1 MLTPEPTRL
10 NRSGL
15 LGLGALSEL
24 VAALARG
31 ACVVLPAD
39 TGYMFAVDA
48 LSARAIENLF
58 AIKQR
63 SLGNPI
69 HVAVASLRQAK
80 ELVHVS
86 PKARELMEHFLPG
99 ALTVVMP
106 KKERVPDLLV
116 AHTGN
121 LGIRIPN
128 SPAVLQL
135 CSEFGG
141 PVTATSVNYPD
152 EPPSYD
158 ARVILTAFGSKI
170 DFLVEAN
177 EFDFE
182 RSSTV
187 VRIVGD
193 QVELLREG
201 PIDKAAIESVV
212 GTVGEGALRRRAN
225 GPLIQL

>member
-1 MLTPEPTRL
+1 VLTPRPTRL
-10 NRSGL
+10 NRTGL
-15 LGLGALSEL
+15 LGLGVLSEL
-24 VAALARG
+24 VAALDRG
-31 ACVVLPAD
+31 ACVILPAD

-48 LSARAIENLF
+48 LSAGAIENLF

-69 HVAVASLRQAK
+69 HVAVASLRQA
-80 ELVHVS
+80 EALVHMGD
-86 PKARELMEHFLPG
+86 KARRLMEHFLPG

-106 KKERVPDLLV
+106 KKEHVPDLLA

-135 CSEFGG
+135 CAELGR
-141 PVTATSVNYPD
+141 PVTATSVNYAG
-152 EPPSYD
+152 EPPSHD
-158 ARVILTAFGSKI
+158 ARVILAAFGSRI

-177 EFDFE
+177 DFE
-182 RSSTV
+182 FERASTV

-193 QVELLREG
+193 QLEMLREG
-201 PIDKAAIESVV
+201 PIAKAAIE
-212 GTVGEGALRRRAN
+212 TVLRGWGAPA
-225 GPLIQL
+225 